1 MKRYKKYIMPYK
13 SAFICG
19 PILML
24 TEVAGE
30 IALPK
35 MMSLIINNGVA
46 NKDMGYIIWMGIAMV
61 LTALVMAGGGIG
73 AAYFAAKAS
82 ICFTTDLRRDVFA
95 KVQQFSFKNID
106 DFSTGSLV
114 TRLTNDIQQMQNV
127 IMMALRMMLRAPGML
142 IGALIMAF
150 VMNAKLA
157 LVILVVIPLL
167 TAAIVV
173 ILRTAFPRFQVM
185 QEAIDKL
192 NSGIQEALTNVRVIK
207 SFVREDHEEEK
218 FAANNS
224 NLMDKSL
231 KAMNIVIATMP
242 VMMLAMNIT
251 TLAVV
256 WYGGNMIIGG
266 TMQVGD
272 LTAFT
277 TYIVQILMSLMMLSM
292 VFLQSSR
299 AMASAKRVNEVM
311 DTEID
316 LTDDHAGKKRRSGYK
331 RKSRI
336 SGRQFSLWRRRKGN
350 GSGAY
355 YVYGQSRRDHWDYRF
370 NRKRKNQSGTADSK
384 TV

>member
-1 MKRYKKYIMPYK
+1 M
-13 SAFICG
+13 
-19 PILML
+19 
-24 TEVAGE
+24 
-30 IALPK
+30 
-35 MMSLIINNGVA
+35 
-46 NKDMGYIIWMGIAMV
+46 
-61 LTALVMAGGGIG
+61 
-73 AAYFAAKAS
+73 
-82 ICFTTDLRRDVFA
+82 
-95 KVQQFSFKNID
+95 
-106 DFSTGSLV
+106 V

-242 VMMLAMNIT
+242 VSYTHLCAM
-251 TLAVV
+251 
-256 WYGGNMIIGG
+256 
-266 TMQVGD
+266 
-272 LTAFT
+272 
-277 TYIVQILMSLMMLSM
+277 
-292 VFLQSSR
+292 QS
-299 AMASAKRVNEVM
+299 VM
-311 DTEID
+311 DWSGSKKKKPD
-316 LTDDHAGKKRRSGYK
+316 LLIRY
-331 RKSRI
+331 
-336 SGRQFSLWRRRKGN
+336 
-350 GSGAY
+350 
-355 YVYGQSRRDHWDYRF
+355 
-370 NRKRKNQSGTADSK
+370 
-384 TV
+384 

>member
-1 MKRYKKYIMPYK
+1 
-13 SAFICG
+13 
-19 PILML
+19 
-24 TEVAGE
+24 
-30 IALPK
+30 
-35 MMSLIINNGVA
+35 
-46 NKDMGYIIWMGIAMV
+46 
-61 LTALVMAGGGIG
+61 
-73 AAYFAAKAS
+73 
-82 ICFTTDLRRDVFA
+82 
-95 KVQQFSFKNID
+95 
-106 DFSTGSLV
+106 
-114 TRLTNDIQQMQNV
+114 
-127 IMMALRMMLRAPGML
+127 
-142 IGALIMAF
+142 
-150 VMNAKLA
+150 
-157 LVILVVIPLL
+157 
-167 TAAIVV
+167 
-173 ILRTAFPRFQVM
+173 M

-231 KAMNIVIATMP
+231 RAMNIVIATMP

-316 LTDDHAGKKRRSGYK
+316 LTDDHAARKDALVTKGKVEFQDVSFHYGEEEKGMVLEHITFTANPGETITEACFELTGKEGYI
-331 RKSRI
+331 RVNCQDSRGLHAN
-336 SGRQFSLWRRRKGN
+336 SNAYEMN
-350 GSGAY
+350 G
-355 YVYGQSRRDHWDYRF
+355 
-370 NRKRKNQSGTADSK
+370 
-384 TV
+384 TVPFLRPYDMTRWEN